1 MSPIM
6 ERIELAA
13 RRAADRIKPK
23 APFASMM
30 LTTFADELLRSE
42 LERDDNEETECNT
55 TSSSA

>member
-42 LERDDNEETECNT
+42 LERDDNEEEERDH
-55 TSSSA
+55 